1 MVDVL
6 TPIIGFIAI
15 VVALFLLSGI
25 RVLREWERMPVLR
38 LGRYVG
44 LKGPG
49 IIYLV
54 PLIDRAPLKISTR
67 LDTIQFRTES
77 TLTKDNVP
85 VNVDSVLYMKP
96 VDLEKA
102 VLAVENY
109 YQATQLASQTTLQEV
124 IGKVS
129 LNELLAEREKVGAR
143 LREIIDEKTESWGI
157 KVTSV
162 EVRDVIIPANLQ
174 DAMSRQAQAERERI
188 ARVTLATAE
197 FEASTKMIEA
207 AKAYESSPEG
217 LRLRWMN
224 ILYELGQQSQTNTIM
239 LIPASMPEAGWPPIG
254 TYGFKDLTQAQQ
266 KNATGEKETTAK
278 RNPCHLAIR
287 TNIRIRRF
295 FLLSLILPK

>member
-6 TPIIGFIAI
+6 TPIIGFIVI
-15 VVALFLLSGI
+15 VVVLFLLSGI

-102 VLAVENY
+102 VLQVENY
-109 YQATQLASQTTLQEV
+109 YQATQLASQTTLREV

-129 LNELLAEREKVGAR
+129 LNELLAEREKVGAH
-143 LREIIDEKTESWGI
+143 LREIIDEKTEAWGI
-157 KVTSV
+157 KATAV

-197 FEASTKMIEA
+197 FEASAKMIEA
-207 AKAYESSPEG
+207 AKMYESSEQG

-224 ILYELGQQSQTNTIM
+224 IIYELGQQAGTNTIM
-239 LIPASMPEAGWPPIG
+239 LIPSSMPEAGWPPVG
-254 TYGFKDLTQAQQ
+254 TFGFKELPKGQP
-266 KNATGEKETTAK
+266 GEKPAK
-278 RNPCHLAIR
+278 KPVARAEPP
-287 TNIRIRRF
+287 
-295 FLLSLILPK
+295 LSEEPEE

>member
-1 MVDVL
+1 LVDVL

-38 LGRYVG
+38 LGRYMG

-109 YQATQLASQTTLQEV
+109 YQATQLASQTTLREV

-157 KVTSV
+157 KVTAV

-197 FEASTKMIEA
+197 FEASAKMIEA

-254 TYGFKDLTQAQQ
+254 TYGFKDLTMAQQ
-266 KNATGEKETTAK
+266 NQAK
-278 RNPCHLAIR
+278 KKP
-287 TNIRIRRF
+287 
-295 FLLSLILPK
+295 LPSQEPLPPTPSEQTPE

>member
-6 TPIIGFIAI
+6 TPILAFIAL
-15 VVALFLLSGI
+15 VVVVFFLSGI

-44 LKGPG
+44 MRGPG
-49 IIYLV
+49 IIYLI
-54 PLIDRAPLKISTR
+54 PIIDRAPLKISTR

-102 VLAVENY
+102 VLQVENY
-109 YQATQLASQTTLQEV
+109 FQATQLASQTTLREV

-129 LNELLAEREKVGAR
+129 LNELLAEREKVGAH
-143 LREIIDEKTESWGI
+143 LREIIDEKTEAWGI
-157 KVTSV
+157 KATAV
-162 EVRDVIIPANLQ
+162 EVRDVIIPGNLQ
-174 DAMSRQAQAERERI
+174 DAMSRQAQAERERM

-197 FEASTKMIEA
+197 FEASQKMIEA
-207 AKAYESSPEG
+207 AKMYESSAEG

-254 TYGFKDLTQAQQ
+254 TYGFKDLTKAQQ
-266 KNATGEKETTAK
+266 EHSATRTKMTKQEPEPEQPPQQPPTA
-278 RNPCHLAIR
+278 PY
-287 TNIRIRRF
+287 
-295 FLLSLILPK
+295 